1 MDRDRQ
7 IALLAN
13 ADERRKVVTS
23 AWLEDPKVKASN
35 RANHEVVRA
44 LKEAAKRKLG

>member
-7 IALLAN
+7 IALLVN

-23 AWLEDPKVKASN
+23 AWIEDPRVKASI
-35 RANHEVVRA
+35 REYHGFVRA
-44 LKEAAKRKLG
+44 LKASATRKLG

>member
-13 ADERRKVVTS
+13 ADERRKIATA
-23 AWLEDPKVKASN
+23 AWAAHPQLKASI
-35 RANHEVVRA
+35 RANHDRVRA

>member
-23 AWLEDPKVKASN
+23 AWIHDPRVKAST
-35 RANHEVVRA
+35 RANHEFVRA
-44 LKEAAKRKLG
+44 LKASAKRKLG